1 MVYERGTGAQDS
13 HPVFRLADLW
23 RFFGLDCCRNNKKHG
38 RCERAWCLA
47 LAVHHRGRHHGK
59 HFSQRGNP
67 KAAADSSQI
76 VIAFAA
82 YFIMP
87 NFPRT
92 TTWLSEQEKQLAI
105 WRLEEDIGE
114 DDWVNSEEQTFFHG
128 AKLAVKDPKAW
139 LLLATIYGFTSTGTV
154 TTLFP
159 SVVKGLGYGDVA
171 TLLLTV
177 PPYVS
182 PTP

>member
-1 MVYERGTGAQDS
+1 MG
-13 HPVFRLADLW
+13 
-23 RFFGLDCCRNNKKHG
+23 
-38 RCERAWCLA
+38 
-47 LAVHHRGRHHGK
+47 
-59 HFSQRGNP
+59 
-67 KAAADSSQI
+67 
-76 VIAFAA
+76 A

-92 TTWLSEQEKQLAI
+92 TTWLSDQEKALAV

-139 LLLATIYGFTSTGTV
+139 LLLATIYGFTSSGTV

-182 PTP
+182 IEDSVNREKRKLTVPSGHRRDCHPR

>member
-1 MVYERGTGAQDS
+1 MLRTAILYSGSLISGAFSGLIAAAITKNMAGVRGLGA
-13 HPVFRLADLW
+13 W
-23 RFFGLDCCRNNKKHG
+23 RWLFIIEGAITVSISVKK
-38 RCERAWCLA
+38 ET
-47 LAVHHRGRHHGK
+47 
-59 HFSQRGNP
+59 QQ
-67 KAAADSSQI
+67 AAADSLQI

-114 DDWVNSEEQTFFHG
+114 DDWVNSEDQTFFHG